1 MDDGAT
7 LYTIGQVARRTGLPT
22 KTIRFYSDAGVV
34 PPARR
39 TRAGYRLYDIDALA
53 RLELVRTL
61 RELGVDLASIRHLLD
76 RQVTVPE
83 LAEIHART
91 VDAQIQAL
99 RLRRAVLRAVAKRG
113 STPEEMTLM
122 HRLAGL
128 PDHERQRLIS
138 DFWDEVF
145 GGLDINPD
153 FEARMRAARPVL
165 PDDPTPEQVDAWVE
179 LAVLAQDADFRTR
192 ARAMGERHSA
202 EREAGN
208 PMDTPAEEMAQRVH
222 LVVDKASAAL
232 DAGVDPASPQAR
244 PVADEIAG
252 ALAGAPADDRTR
264 ADDPAFRAQLA
275 DQWELFSDARV
286 ERFWQLLAVINGWP
300 PVPTT
305 MPAHEWMIAALR
317 ASGSPPGS
325 P

>member
-1 MDDGAT
+1 MEDGAT

-34 PPARR
+34 PPASR
-39 TRAGYRLYDIDALA
+39 TRAGYRLYDVDALA

-91 VDAQIQAL
+91 VDAQIQGL

-128 PDHERQRLIS
+128 PDHERQRIIS

-153 FEARMRAARPVL
+153 FEARMRAARPEL
-165 PDDPTPEQVDAWVE
+165 PDDPLPEQVEAWVE
-179 LAVLAQDADFRTR
+179 LAGLARDPDFRAR
-192 ARAMGERHSA
+192 ARAMSERHSA

-208 PMDTPAEEMAQRVH
+208 PMDMPAEDAARQAQ
-222 LVVDKASAAL
+222 LVVDKATAAL
-232 DAGVDPASPQAR
+232 VAGIDPASPQAR
-244 PVADEIAG
+244 PVVDEIAG
-252 ALAGAPADDRTR
+252 ALAGDPTQAR
-264 ADDPAFRAQLA
+264 DPAFRARLA
-275 DQWELFSDARV
+275 DQWEHFSDPRV

-317 ASGSPPGS
+317 AGT
-325 P
+325 